1 MARLETVLLLSLV
14 LSVAIDIL
22 SKLLERGRQSINPR
36 NMKKTSALI
45 GLASL
50 IAATAMAA
58 PEAFE
63 IGPDN
68 TDQLPRGKEA
78 DGIIGDFVL
87 RNDKVEAVISHNAH
101 LRRANMST
109 FYGDNGVTPGC
120 LYDLT
125 LRGSNNDQITVFT
138 PSGQQGKVAY
148 VKIAKSGES
157 GSASIETVVSSAMNK
172 GLYKRH
178 EYIVRDGWQG
188 VLIVTTMRNEGT
200 TPFKGRVND
209 RWTNFSSRGQFAGIN
224 WGDSIDP
231 ADKAG
236 YAYDWVEQDGM
247 KRPGGEVSLN
257 PGDEISFA
265 RFLAVGTSPAEAVG
279 VVATFKGSPVGR
291 VEGELVDAGGKGLG
305 TPVVNFKLGSSRLPA
320 YPDSKGRFAFKIP
333 VGDYDVEARDHGRRT
348 LTLPQS
354 VGTSGRKEMRFG
366 FGPASAVAFDIQ
378 DEKGTSIPCKAQFIG
393 INGTKSPNLGPD
405 NRAHGCKD
413 QYHSENGEFRVQLD
427 PGDYRIVVTH
437 GVEFSHLSREIKLA
451 AGKTVAVKGVLKRLV
466 RSKGWVSADFHNHST
481 PSGDNTCGT
490 DDRVI
495 NLAAE
500 HIEFAPTTEHNR
512 LYDWTPHIEKLGL
525 TYEIKT
531 VPGTEFTGRMAH
543 MNMFP
548 LKPVAFVQDGGL
560 PAYQMDP
567 RLNAL
572 VLRRLQGE
580 EKDRWI
586 QINHPDMVQNFNDRN
601 ADGKHDE
608 GFVGLENM
616 IDGIETQNYSA
627 SEILNPFPY
636 IIYRRGTREYARVT
650 REFQWLQNLN
660 RGHRY
665 WGVAVADAHRVH
677 GNGVGGWR
685 TYVKSSID
693 EPSKLDW
700 RELTR
705 NSRNGQMVLST
716 GPFLE
721 VETEDG
727 VIAGGETK
735 AKGSI
740 ELKVRVQCTD
750 WIDIDRVQVLV
761 NGRQI
766 PELNFTRA
774 KNAGMF
780 KDGVVKFDRTVKVPL
795 KEDAHLIVVAY
806 GENFNLKTGYGTSAQ
821 AGIKPCAYN
830 NPIFVDVD
838 GGGFQPNGDLL
849 DYPLPVGGVSVEDVK
864 AMMEARKK

>member
-1 MARLETVLLLSLV
+1 MEMSTNQSL
-14 LSVAIDIL
+14 
-22 SKLLERGRQSINPR
+22 
-36 NMKKTSALI
+36 MKKTLI
-45 GLASL
+45 LVGLASTF
-50 IAATAMAA
+50 IAGSLTAA

-63 IGPDN
+63 IGPEN
-68 TDQLPRGKEA
+68 TEQLPRGKEA

-87 RNDKVEAVISHNAH
+87 RNDKVEAVISHNGH

-148 VKIAKSGES
+148 VKIARTGAN
-157 GSASIETVVSSAMNK
+157 GSASIETVVSAAMNK

-188 VLIVTTMRNEGT
+188 VLIITTMRNEGNK
-200 TPFKGRVND
+200 PFKGRVND
-209 RWTNFSSRGQFAGIN
+209 RWTNFSSRGQFKGIN

-279 VVATFKGSPVGR
+279 VVANYKGSPVGD
-291 VEGELVDAGGKGLG
+291 VEGELVDAGGKGLA
-305 TPVVNFKLGSSRLPA
+305 TPVVNFKLGSSRMPA

-333 VGDYDVEARDHGRRT
+333 AGDYDVEVRDHGRKT

-354 VGTSGRKEMRFG
+354 VGTSGRKEMKFG
-366 FGPASAVAFDIQ
+366 FGPAAAVAFDIK

-437 GVEFSHLSREIKLA
+437 GVEFSHLSREIKLEE
-451 AGKTVAVKGVLKRLV
+451 GKTIAVKGVLKRLID
-466 RSKGWVSADFHNHST
+466 SKGWVSSDFHNHST

-525 TYEIKT
+525 VKEINT
-531 VPGTEFTGRMAH
+531 VPGTEFTGGMAH

-548 LKPVAFVQDGGL
+548 LKPVPFVQDGGL

-572 VLRRLQGE
+572 VLRRFQGE
-580 EKDRWI
+580 EPSRWI
-586 QINHPDMVQNFNDRN
+586 HINHPDMIQNFTDRN
-601 ADGKHDE
+601 RDGRPDG
-608 GFVGLENM
+608 GFQGLSGM
-616 IDGIETQNYSA
+616 IDAIETQNYQTSR
-627 SEILNPFPY
+627 ILDGFPY
-636 IIYRRGTREYARVT
+636 YLYRRGSREVVGVA

-665 WGVAVADAHRVH
+665 WGIAVCDAHRVH

-685 TYVKSSID
+685 TYVRSSTD
-693 EPSKLDW
+693 EPRKLDW
-700 RELTR
+700 KELSR
-705 NSRNGQMVLST
+705 NSKAGRMILST

-727 VIAGGETK
+727 AIAGGHTR
-735 AKGSI
+735 GNGGVR
-740 ELKVRVQCTD
+740 LKVRVQCTD

-761 NGRQI
+761 NGRAR
-766 PELNFTRA
+766 PDLNFTRA
-774 KNAGMF
+774 KHAQKF
-780 KDGVVKFDRTVKVPL
+780 KDGVVKFDETLTVSL
-795 KEDAHLIVVAY
+795 SEDAHLIVVAY
-806 GENFNLKTGYGTSAQ
+806 GENFDLKTGYGTSSQ

-830 NPIFVDVD
+830 NPIFIDVD
-838 GGGFQPNGDLL
+838 GNGFQPNGDLL
-849 DYPLPVGGVSVEDVK
+849 DYPLPVGGVSVDDVK
-864 AMMEARKK
+864 AMMESRKK